1 MESCLFERSSE
12 EAELTDSSD
21 NSSLS
26 DTDNSPDVS
35 EGDLQTYLF
44 EPERSPRVSEK
55 ERDSDV
61 NSDDEPVKILEVT
74 RIGNKTGAIVV
85 AVGRKNGK

>member
-26 DTDNSPDVS
+26 DTDNSSTIPPWVRTFS
-35 EGDLQTYLF
+35 TRF
-44 EPERSPRVSEK
+44 REK